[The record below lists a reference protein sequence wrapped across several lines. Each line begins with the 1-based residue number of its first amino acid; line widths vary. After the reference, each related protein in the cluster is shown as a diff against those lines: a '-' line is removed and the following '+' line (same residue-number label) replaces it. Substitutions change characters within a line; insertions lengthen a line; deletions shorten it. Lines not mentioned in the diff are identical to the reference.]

1 MSVAPIPT
9 PDKVV
14 VLGFNQRTTIAYYKR
29 GATFDLHV
37 GADVYKMDIEEMRG
51 FFETIQPN
59 NRDFGWKE
67 RDGPTGKPCGWYIPH
82 GKGAYNWAY
91 DRWYEAKEELM
102 RL

>member
-14 VLGFNQRTTIAYYKR
+14 VLALHQRIPITYCKKSS
-29 GATFDLHV
+29 TFALRVSGDDHRV
-37 GADVYKMDIEEMRG
+37 DIEGLAR
-51 FFETIQPN
+51 FFKSIQPLKG
-59 NRDFGWKE
+59 DFGWQE
-67 RDGPTGKPCGWYIPH
+67 RDGATGKPCGWYCPH
-82 GKGAYNWAY
+82 GKHAYNWSY